1 MRKELEELVVPGAAP
16 AACQGLSLLHPAATL
31 PVNRHGVPVRDTANE
46 GYHLIFGQMHAALV
60 KAQLVAAPESI
71 RETGAI
77 GRRLNC
83 MNRPLAQA

>member
-60 KAQLVAAPESI
+60 KAQLVAAPEFHP
-71 RETGAI
+71 GD
-77 GRRLNC
+77 GRDWKALE
-83 MNRPLAQA
+83 LHE